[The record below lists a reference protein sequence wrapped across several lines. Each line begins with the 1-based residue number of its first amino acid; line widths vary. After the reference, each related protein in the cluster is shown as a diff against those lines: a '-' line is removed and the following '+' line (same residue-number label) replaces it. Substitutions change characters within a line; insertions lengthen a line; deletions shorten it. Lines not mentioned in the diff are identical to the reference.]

1 MLYIGA
7 GHGDD
12 SVAHHIAC
20 WVPKATNTHSEYF
33 LLQPRLHEG
42 ASLLRYTPQYLARP
56 FV

>member
-1 MLYIGA
+1 MLYSGA